1 MSLYQTLYYMSL
13 VGWMA
18 GLFSW
23 ACSALVAQALL
34 TFVNQ
39 TETWVSDLVAAVFLG
54 AFIGGLTVGFS
65 DRWSGNRVMPRWVVS
80 GTLIGMFAGLLAGA
94 IQIPITQ
101 NLEAQA
107 PVINRLIAWMLVGS
121 FIGLGLGLRWIH
133 VNRARVVHAY
143 AGGLIGGALGG
154 LIFAGLGSR
163 IPDLSQALGF
173 VVLGVGICFG
183 ITLAPI
189 LLRDGVLQ
197 FVSSGDPRAQSKF
210 GRSHKEWELQ
220 QGDSYV
226 IGSSGQDFRQTRY
239 RPDVGIFIPDAAI
252 APQHAI
258 LFEKDGRFFLTARH
272 SDTGGQSG
280 LARYVTRVR
289 GKTVTSSQELRHSDD
304 ILVGRTALRFV
315 TKKKD

>member
-23 ACSALVAQALL
+23 ACTALIAAALP
-34 TFVNQ
+34 NQ
-39 TETWVSDLVAAVFLG
+39 TEIWVSDLVAAVILG
-54 AFIGGLTVGFS
+54 GFIGGLTVGFS
-65 DRWSGNRVMPRWVVS
+65 DKWSGNRVSARWIVS
-80 GTLIGMFAGLLAGA
+80 GTLIGIVAGLAAGL

-101 NLEAQA
+101 NLAAQA
-107 PVINRLIAWMLVGS
+107 PLINRLIVWMLVGS
-121 FIGLGLGLRWIH
+121 FIGLGLGLRWVQ
-133 VNRARVVHAY
+133 VNRSRVVHAF
-143 AGGLIGGALGG
+143 AGGLVGGTLGG

-189 LLRDGVLQ
+189 LLRDGALQ

-210 GRSHKEWELQ
+210 GRTHKEWELQ

-226 IGSSGQDFRQTRY
+226 IGSQGQDMRQTRY
-239 RPDVGIFIPDAAI
+239 RPNVGIFIPDAAI
-252 APQHAI
+252 APQHAV
-258 LFEKDGRFFLTARH
+258 LFEKDGRFYVARH
-272 SDTGGQSG
+272 ADAGGQAG
-280 LARYVTRVR
+280 MARFVTRVR
-289 GKTVTSSQELRHSDD
+289 GKTVTTSAELRDSDD

-315 TKKKD
+315 TRKKER